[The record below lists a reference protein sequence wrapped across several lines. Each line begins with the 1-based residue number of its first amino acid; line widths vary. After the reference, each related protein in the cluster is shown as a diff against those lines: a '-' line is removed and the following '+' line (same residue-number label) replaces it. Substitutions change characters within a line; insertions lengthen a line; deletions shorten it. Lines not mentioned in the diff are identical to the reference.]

1 MHGRNRC
8 REVSRGPVPQV
19 IRGWIALAGLVFVG
33 GILYA
38 TGALI
43 ANNAS
48 FFNPPGALE
57 RLNVYL
63 SLSKAWTQ
71 GGYPLPEVSSRD
83 YMGNPALVRQDIL
96 RGIRHFSRWNILSS
110 TPGATSGPVERI
122 RISIPASFWQTGQT
136 MELVLTR
143 TPYGIHLESRSE
155 SVRRIPDCGANRNSI
170 LRMFHAIDNE
180 MAIHPPA

>member
-1 MHGRNRC
+1 M
-8 REVSRGPVPQV
+8 
-19 IRGWIALAGLVFVG
+19 AGLVIVG
-33 GILYA
+33 GFLYA
-38 TGALI
+38 AGALI

-48 FFNPPGALE
+48 FFNPPGSLE

-83 YMGNPALVRQDIL
+83 FMGNPVLVRQDIL
-96 RGIRHFSRWNILSS
+96 RAIGHFPKWTILSHA
-110 TPGATSGPVERI
+110 PNPISGSEERI
-122 RISIPASFWQTGQT
+122 RISIPSSFWHTGQT
-136 MELVLTR
+136 MELVLTT

-170 LRMFHAIDNE
+170 LRLFHAIDNE
-180 MAIHPPA
+180 MAVHPPA